1 MHIYRMF
8 KSFYANIYKTRLSS
22 KKCFTYCLNNF
33 TNYKSLI
40 HLFFLLKIQK
50 KKKYLNLCLIIIFTF
65 RRNISK
71 IKFHILISHF
81 NLYIRL
87 LYLKLYNQ
95 DLKNFSEF
103 SWINLYETS
112 YITACILYALT
123 RIRETTARSNR
134 DLHRRMIK

>member
-1 MHIYRMF
+1 MF
-8 KSFYANIYKTRLSS
+8 KSFYANICKTRLSS

-71 IKFHILISHF
+71 IKFHISHF

-112 YITACILYALT
+112 YITACILHALT